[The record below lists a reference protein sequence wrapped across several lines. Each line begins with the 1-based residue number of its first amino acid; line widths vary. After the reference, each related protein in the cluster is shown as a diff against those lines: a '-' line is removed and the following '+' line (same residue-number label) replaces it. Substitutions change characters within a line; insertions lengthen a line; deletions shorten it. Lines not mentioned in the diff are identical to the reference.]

1 MNRGGQDRGEN
12 ADLRMLFFRLA
23 SLSELPMLPLFIFDG
38 RERPKVKRGS
48 KMGKAGSHGLTDSF
62 KKVLDGFGMEW
73 RMVSPPYYLTSSE
86 LTGGCIGTGGGGSR
100 TSSFEQNRGPRC
112 HNDRRCGYTAIRSSD
127 YYKEVRCMLN
137 LSTVSI
143 HESFIAQ
150 ACD

>member
-100 TSSFEQNRGPRC
+100 TMVLFGYPPLHLDSGCAVAVHRQIASYLRPISKSGQSLV
-112 HNDRRCGYTAIRSSD
+112 RR
-127 YYKEVRCMLN
+127 VQP
-137 LSTVSI
+137 
-143 HESFIAQ
+143 AQ
-150 ACD
+150 